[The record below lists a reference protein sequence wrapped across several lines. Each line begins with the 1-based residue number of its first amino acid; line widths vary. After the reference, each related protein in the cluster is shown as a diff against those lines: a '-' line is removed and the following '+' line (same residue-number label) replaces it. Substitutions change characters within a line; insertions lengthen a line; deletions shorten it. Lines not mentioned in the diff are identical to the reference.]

1 MTRSLPNCPTLTV
14 VGGPNG
20 SGKSTFVAG
29 LGRRGFDVGTFVNP
43 DVIAR
48 SLQDSDQGTKQPTN
62 LNLAAGRE
70 TLRLA
75 RELIAQR
82 QSFTRETT
90 LTSKEILR
98 TMQAAKEAGYEVT
111 LIFIGVETV
120 ETSKDRVRTRVE
132 DGGHDI
138 PEDVQE
144 RRFEK
149 SFQNAPRAA
158 RIADR
163 AYFFHNGDRGH
174 ELVAEVEN
182 GRVIKANL
190 GLTSWLE
197 KAITGLERA
206 ELVEDISGQADEVRS
221 GELEAEQVTFIT
233 SVLPN
238 LIELEN
244 AARQYG
250 EDRLRGTFAV
260 AVTEATPEGSL
271 YEVTEG
277 ERLLF
282 SATVRDRQIVRIPVF
297 NLASD
302 ELEGVR
308 SRLAMQKQSSED
320 LLQQRQAENEF
331 EP

>member
-1 MTRSLPNCPTLTV
+1 M
-14 VGGPNG
+14 
-20 SGKSTFVAG
+20 
-29 LGRRGFDVGTFVNP
+29 
-43 DVIAR
+43 
-48 SLQDSDQGTKQPTN
+48 
-62 LNLAAGRE
+62 
-70 TLRLA
+70 
-75 RELIAQR
+75 
-82 QSFTRETT
+82 
-90 LTSKEILR
+90 
-98 TMQAAKEAGYEVT
+98 
-111 LIFIGVETV
+111 
-120 ETSKDRVRTRVE
+120 
-132 DGGHDI
+132 
-138 PEDVQE
+138 
-144 RRFEK
+144 
-149 SFQNAPRAA
+149 
-158 RIADR
+158 
-163 AYFFHNGDRGH
+163 
-174 ELVAEVEN
+174 
-182 GRVIKANL
+182 
-190 GLTSWLE
+190 
-197 KAITGLERA
+197 
-206 ELVEDISGQADEVRS
+206 EDISGQADEVRS